1 MNLLQISA
9 LADGEVRELITWLQ
23 GRRLLPNL
31 LRCGNCN
38 LDMVISARNE
48 DHVDGYQCRYEPD
61 NQILSY

>member
-9 LADGEVRELITWLQ
+9 LADGDVRELITSLQ
-23 GRRLLPNL
+23 GHGLLPNL

-48 DHVDGYQCRYEPD
+48 DHVHGYQCRYEPD
-61 NQILSY
+61 YQMLSY

>member
-23 GRRLLPNL
+23 GRGLLPNL

-48 DHVDGYQCRYEPD
+48 DYVDGYQW
-61 NQILSY
+61 